1 MHLRQ
6 ELETRGLLYQFSD
19 EKLFDLYDK
28 WGQAFYFG
36 VDPSADSLH
45 IGNFVVFMNAV
56 NFMKRNNKLYLIVW
70 WATGMIGD
78 PGGKNA
84 ERSFLDEEVVKHNV
98 AAITKQVKW
107 VLENLTKLS
116 GAKFQF
122 EVLNNADFYT
132 DMGYL
137 KFLRE
142 VGKYMSVNQMMNKE
156 TVKRRLENPETGIS
170 YAEFSY
176 MLIQWYDFLRLHTDK
191 KVNLQICWSDQRGN
205 GVTGIELIRKKLD
218 HESYVMSGPLVMDSS
233 GKKFGKSEW
242 NAIFLD
248 PNKTSPYFAYQYFMN
263 TMDEDVERFLKLFT
277 LLDFETIDGI
287 VKNHIQNPELRFG
300 QKQLANYVITTV
312 YGAEAS
318 EQAQKITDILFSDD
332 KMNTIK
338 TLNSEDIQALMRE
351 VGWSECRMQNAE
363 CRIIDLCVQSW
374 LVESNGEAKKLIQS
388 GSLFCNEVKI
398 EDPQLLI
405 EKKDFINGIVLLR
418 KGKKV
423 FKVVKLS

>member
-1 MHLRQ
+1 MQLRE
-6 ELETRGLLYQFSD
+6 ELEQRGLLYQFSD

-84 ERSFLDEEVVKHNV
+84 ERSFLDEDVVKHNV

-116 GAKFQF
+116 WAKFQF
-122 EVLNNADFYT
+122 EVINNADFYT
-132 DMGYL
+132 DMWYL

-176 MLIQWYDFLRLHTDK
+176 MLIQGYDFLRLHTDK
-191 KVNLQICWSDQRGN
+191 KVNLQICGSDQRGN
-205 GVTGIELIRKKLD
+205 GVTGIELIRKKMD
-218 HESYVMSGPLVMDSS
+218 DEAYVMSGPLVMDSS

-263 TMDEDVERFLKLFT
+263 TMDADVERFLKLFT
-277 LLDFETIDGI
+277 LLDFETIAGI
-287 VKNHIQNPELRFG
+287 VNNHTQNPELRFG

-312 YGAEAS
+312 YWAEAS
-318 EQAQKITDILFSDD
+318 EQAQKITEILFSDD
-332 KMNTIK
+332 KMWTIK
-338 TLNSEDIQALMRE
+338 TLKHNDIDALMRE
-351 VGWSECRMQNAE
+351 VGWTELKIE
-363 CRIIDLCVQSW
+363 DPGVKILDICVQAG

-388 GSLFCNEVKI
+388 GSLFCNEEKV
-398 EDPQLLI
+398 EDPQMMLTDSSFKNGLL
-405 EKKDFINGIVLLR
+405 LLR

-423 FKVVKLS
+423 FKVVKRK